1 MCLEVKAGI
10 VRAGVALSGLQASFL
25 NLLSYCFTSY
35 SLMLEIVLGTACV
48 IIGIL
53 GFSSQNELFE
63 FTLSKMLDLCFCA
76 SIAESHFGVIKK

>member
-35 SLMLEIVLGTACV
+35 VDVEIVLGTACV

-53 GFSSQNELFE
+53 GLLVRMICSKCVLKKCLIMLSDNCYDEL
-63 FTLSKMLDLCFCA
+63 LWK
-76 SIAESHFGVIKK
+76 